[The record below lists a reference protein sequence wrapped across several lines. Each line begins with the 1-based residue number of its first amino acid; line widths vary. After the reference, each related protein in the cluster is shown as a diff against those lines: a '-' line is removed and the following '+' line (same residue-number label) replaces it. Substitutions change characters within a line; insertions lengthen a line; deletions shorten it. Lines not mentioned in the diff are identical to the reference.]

1 MDNLAQQKINA
12 LQMSI
17 ALAEESIE
25 SLSSVRPDIYSIRKS
40 EWTEKIKDMRK
51 SIIDEALLMFIGPF
65 SSGKSSFV
73 NALLGE
79 DVLPT
84 ANTPCTAV
92 VTEISFTDGGGDRG
106 KIYYR
111 NNPKE
116 GHEIDFNELKKIIN
130 GPTGAQ
136 GEVAQYHHVELIL
149 DISESENRSKN
160 FQSFIGL
167 IRIVD
172 CPGFGSPYFA
182 NEDIIVQYIERA
194 SFTFWMSPCD
204 MIGGRT
210 TEEYL
215 KLIKKNTTSLI
226 PLITKSDKITD
237 KDEREKIKD
246 EFIENLSTFFT
257 TKGKI
262 TEPYFVSAFQFKEAQ
277 EYGKKSQ
284 MGDKSAEKKSKE
296 LYESC
301 GIGWVFSAMHDCATE
316 KKIDEKKVDSLL
328 FDVPGILNEISLA
341 ANKEKGYW
349 ESKLKENHWNKE
361 EGKFSELEKIK
372 ERTDAWIKS
381 EAKRVSDGFKN
392 ELVQKLISSFGT
404 TETSVDVQLIKNC
417 WKEKIDKETGGWT
430 KRLKE
435 QYTEYIRQ
443 YVPMVENDVD
453 LAVGKYEIELF
464 NKVGNIFGATLEA
477 LKIAGAQSIIT
488 ASIGAL
494 LLTSTAAIGSVPM
507 VGGAL
512 LGIAAVAGPAMLG
525 VAILPLIP
533 AITQGVKRRN
543 ESDKIKRENEL
554 RHQLDT
560 LNVAPAIEEIL
571 GDTHSKIYNY
581 IIGYLNAGIVEPKT
595 NYDICSDIA
604 GKVKEELSNIEG
616 RIGYLPK
623 VRI

>member
-17 ALAEESIE
+17 ALAEESVE
-25 SLSSVRPDIYSIRKS
+25 SLSLVRPDIYSIRKS

-92 VTEISFTDGGGDRG
+92 VTEISFTDGGGDHG

-111 NNPKE
+111 NNPKDAKD
-116 GHEIDFNELKKIIN
+116 IDFYELKDIIN

-149 DISESENRSKN
+149 DISESENRKQ
-160 FQSFIGL
+160 FRPFIGV

-204 MIGGRT
+204 KFGGRT
-210 TEEYL
+210 AEEYL

-237 KDEREKIKD
+237 EDEREKIKD
-246 EFIENLSTFFT
+246 EFFESLSAFFKT
-257 TKGKI
+257 R
-262 TEPYFVSAFQFKEAQ
+262 EPHFVSAFQFKEAQ
-277 EYGKKSQ
+277 EYEKKLQ
-284 MGDKSAEKKSKE
+284 MGDKSVEKKYSE
-296 LYESC
+296 LLESC
-301 GIGWVFSAMHDCATE
+301 GINWVLSAMQDCAT
-316 KKIDEKKVDSLL
+316 KKKTDEKKVDSLL
-328 FDVPGILNEISLA
+328 VDICEILNEISLA

-349 ESKLKENHWNKE
+349 ESKLKENHWNKK

-571 GDTHSKIYNY
+571 GETHSKIYSY

>member
-17 ALAEESIE
+17 ALAEESVE
-25 SLSSVRPDIYSIRKS
+25 SLSGVRPDIYSIRKS
-40 EWTEKIKDMRK
+40 EWTEKIKEMRK

-116 GHEIDFNELKKIIN
+116 GLEIDFDELKNIIN

-149 DISESENRSKN
+149 DVTESENRN
-160 FQSFIGL
+160 QFRAFIGL

-204 MIGGRT
+204 KFGGRT
-210 TEEYL
+210 AEEYL

-237 KDEREKIKD
+237 EDEREKIKY
-246 EFIENLSTFFT
+246 EFSECLSSFF
-257 TKGKI
+257 KI
-262 TEPYFVSAFQFKEAQ
+262 QDLRFVSAFQFKEAQ
-277 EYGKKSQ
+277 EYYKKLQ
-284 MGDKSAEKKSKE
+284 KGDNSIEE
-296 LYESC
+296 RYYTLYRSC
-301 GIGWVFSAMHDCATE
+301 GIEYVLSAMQTCATKE
-316 KKIDEKKVDSLL
+316 KIDEKKVDSLL
-328 FDVPGILNEISLA
+328 FDTCGILNELSLA

-349 ESKLKENHWNKE
+349 ESKLKENRWNKE
-361 EGKFSELEKIK
+361 EGKFSELEIIK
-372 ERTDAWIKS
+372 KDTDVWIKG

-392 ELVQKLISSFGT
+392 ELVQKLISNFGT
-404 TETSVDVQLIKNC
+404 TESSVDVQLIKNC
-417 WKEKIDKETGGWT
+417 WKEKVDKEAAGWT

-443 YVPMVENDVD
+443 YVPIVENDVD

-464 NKVGNIFGATLEA
+464 NKVGNIIGATLEA

-488 ASIGAL
+488 ASVGAL

-533 AITQGVKRRN
+533 AIAQGVKRRN

-571 GDTHSKIYNY
+571 GETHNKIYND
-581 IIGYLNAGIVEPKT
+581 IIGYLNADIVEPKT